1 MKRLLT
7 AGSVCV
13 LALTLRIGARR
24 IPGFADAYAQR
35 TNAFWVNTLGRLFD
49 LVPFSAVE
57 LLIVLILAGV
67 LSFLVHL
74 AVRAIRKTEGTGAFL
89 RKGLGRAAL
98 LASVIFLLF
107 EAGADVYFYCPP
119 FSARCGFGAG
129 SYSTEELLLV
139 CTELAGTCNAL
150 APSVSRDE
158 RGLMLPEADLRGRI
172 AREMEALGEEYPML
186 AGWCPRPKGVAL
198 SFVMSYTDLAGIY
211 SAYTR
216 EANYNRDMAPYN
228 FAFTMSH
235 ELSHVKGVLPENEA
249 NFTAFLNCMK
259 SADADIRYSGALL
272 GWIYCGNELYKRD
285 YDAWY
290 ELAVGLDP
298 AVSGDLAW
306 NMAFWQRHKGKVQEA
321 SNQFNDSYL
330 KAHGQTEG
338 RESYDRVVDL
348 IVSSR
353 EAWEQDS

>member
-107 EAGADVYFYCPP
+107 EAGEDVYFYCTP

-186 AGWCPRPKGVAL
+186 AGWCPRPNGVAL
-198 SFVMSYTDLAGIY
+198 SFVMSGHLFRLHPGSQLQPGY
-211 SAYTR
+211 
-216 EANYNRDMAPYN
+216 
-228 FAFTMSH
+228 
-235 ELSHVKGVLPENEA
+235 
-249 NFTAFLNCMK
+249 
-259 SADADIRYSGALL
+259 GAL
-272 GWIYCGNELYKRD
+272 
-285 YDAWY
+285 
-290 ELAVGLDP
+290 
-298 AVSGDLAW
+298 
-306 NMAFWQRHKGKVQEA
+306 
-321 SNQFNDSYL
+321 
-330 KAHGQTEG
+330 
-338 RESYDRVVDL
+338 
-348 IVSSR
+348 
-353 EAWEQDS
+353 

>member
-1 MKRLLT
+1 MRRLLI
-7 AGSVCV
+7 AGPVCA
-13 LALTLRIGARR
+13 LALYLRIGARR
-24 IPGFADAYAQR
+24 ISGFADAYAEK

-49 LVPFSAVE
+49 LVPFSAAE
-57 LLIVLILAGV
+57 LLIVLLLAGA
-67 LSFLVHL
+67 LSFLTCLVFR
-74 AVRAIRKTEGTGAFL
+74 AVRKTEGTGEFI
-89 RKGLGRAAL
+89 RRGLGRAAL
-98 LASVIFLLF
+98 LAAVIFLLF
-107 EAGADVYFYCPP
+107 EAGEDVYFYCTP

-129 SYSTEELLLV
+129 SYSTEELREV
-139 CTELAGTCNAL
+139 CSELAQLSNEL
-150 APSVSRDE
+150 SLSVSRDE
-158 RGLMLPEADLRGRI
+158 RGLMVPEPDLRGRI
-172 AREMEALGEEYPML
+172 AREMEGLGEEYPVF
-186 AGWCPRPKGVAL
+186 AGWCPRPKGVTL
-198 SFVMSYTDLAGIY
+198 SFVLSYTDLAGIY

-249 NFTAFLNCMK
+249 NLAAFLNCIK

-285 YDAWY
+285 YEAWY
-290 ELAVGLDP
+290 ELALSLDP
-298 AVSGDLAW
+298 AVRTDLAW
-306 NMAFWQRHKGKVQEA
+306 NTAFWQRHKGKVQEA

-353 EAWEQDS
+353 DAWEWDS